1 MKSRIR
7 HIFIFLPAI
16 IFLGTAATMIA
27 GYKARIWNVSAR
39 ESYPAS
45 LISEGVTIAVNPLF
59 NDALAAQVFD
69 KDDIVTRGIM
79 PLEVVIFNDNDHAI
93 EVDGM
98 SIQLIRDEERIRTL
112 TPGEVVSRLYGK
124 GRSMIGQPKARPPN
138 EKAREDFDNKFLLHK
153 PIAPHS
159 NGGGFVYIPVYDVG
173 NMASYLSTA
182 TVYIPNVYR
191 QDDGCRLVFFEISLN
206 AAFPAAGSLPASSR

>member
-1 MKSRIR
+1 MKNGIK
-7 HIFIFLPAI
+7 HILLFLPLIA
-16 IFLGTAATMIA
+16 FLGATAIMIA

-45 LISEGVTIAVNPLF
+45 LMSEGVTIAVNPLF

-79 PLEVVIFNDNDHAI
+79 PLAVVIFNDNDHAV

-98 SIQLIRDEERIRTL
+98 SIQLIRDEEHIRTL

-124 GRSMIGQPKARPPN
+124 GRSMLGQPTAGPPN
-138 EKAREDFDNKFLLHK
+138 AKALEDFDNKSLLHK

-159 NGGGFVYIPVYDVG
+159 NGGGFVYLPVYDAG
-173 NMASYLSTA
+173 NLASYLSTA

-191 QDDGCRLVFFEISLN
+191 KDNGSRLVFFEINLN
-206 AAFPAAGSLPASSR
+206 PALPAAGSRNGSSR

>member
-1 MKSRIR
+1 MKNRIK
-7 HIFIFLPAI
+7 HILLFLPLIA
-16 IFLGTAATMIA
+16 FLGATATMIA

-45 LISEGVTIAVNPLF
+45 LMSEGVTIAVNPLF

-79 PLEVVIFNDNDHAI
+79 PLAVVIFNDNDHAV

-124 GRSMIGQPKARPPN
+124 GRSMLGQPTARPPN
-138 EKAREDFDNKFLLHK
+138 EKALEDFDNKFLLHK
-153 PIAPHS
+153 PIAAHS
-159 NGGGFVYIPVYDVG
+159 NGGGFVYMPVYDAG
-173 NMASYLSTA
+173 NLASYLSTA

-191 QDDGCRLVFFEISLN
+191 KDNGSRLVFFEINLN
-206 AAFPAAGSLPASSR
+206 AALPAAGSRNGSSR

>member
-1 MKSRIR
+1 MNNRIR
-7 HIFIFLPAI
+7 YSLPFLTAI
-16 IFLGTAATMIA
+16 VFLCAVAPLLA
-27 GYKARIWNVSAR
+27 GYKARIWNVNAR

-45 LISEGVTIAVNPLF
+45 LMSEGVTIAVNPLF

-79 PLEVVIFNDNDHAI
+79 PLAVVIFNDNDHAI

-98 SIQLIRDEERIRTL
+98 SIQLIRDDERIRTL
-112 TPGEVVSRLYGK
+112 TPGEAVNRLYGK
-124 GRSMIGQPKARPPN
+124 SRSMFGQPASGPGN
-138 EKAREDFDNKFLLHK
+138 EKAREDFSNKFLGHE

-159 NGGGFVYIPVYDVG
+159 KGGGFLYMPVYAAG
-173 NMASYLSTA
+173 NLASFLSMA

-191 QDDGCRLVFFEISLN
+191 KDDGSRLVFFEISLK
-206 AAFPAAGSLPASSR
+206 AALPAAGSGHGSSR

>member
-1 MKSRIR
+1 MKYRIKYLLL
-7 HIFIFLPAI
+7 FLPAMV
-16 IFLGTAATMIA
+16 FLGTAATMVA
-27 GYKARIWNVSAR
+27 VYKARTWNVSAR

-45 LISEGVTIAVNPLF
+45 LMSEGVMIGVKPLF

-79 PLEVVIFNDNDHAI
+79 PLEIVIFNDNDHAI

-98 SIQLIRDEERIRTL
+98 SIQLIRDEEHIRTL
-112 TPGEVVSRLYGK
+112 TPSDAVSRLYGGSK
-124 GRSMIGQPKARPPN
+124 SLLGQPKSSLPN

-159 NGGGFVYIPVYDVG
+159 KGGGFVYMPVYDGG
-173 NMASYLSTA
+173 NLASYLSTA

-191 QDDGCRLVFFEISLN
+191 QDDGSRLVFFEISLN
-206 AAFPAAGSLPASSR
+206 AALPAAGSRHGSSH